1 MPGIDILIRVLFVLS
16 NLRCILIKCSY
27 GMGRLYRNIIQHRI
41 NPFKG
46 MINRNFLSVTE
57 NLTYLSECCFNK
69 TLTAAIIGA
78 AFSGVTMATASLTG
92 LFHVPVISFASTSR
106 LLSDRTRFQ
115 YFYRTV
121 PSDNLQAQA
130 VTGLLHRLKWHF
142 VIALASDNEYGRSGI
157 AALKQSINSQEVHR
171 VCIVVD
177 QLFSRKGTKEEM
189 SNVLNKIKQFS
200 QARVIILYAEFP
212 DAVYFFKE
220 AKNATLRD
228 YMFIASDSWVGSLEV
243 IHGAEDVFHSIIGL
257 RPPIINMSRF
267 DSFFMNRIRRND
279 TENPWIAD
287 FNKSLICEDETVR
300 QCGTDVHH
308 DGYVPYVMDAVFSV
322 AHALHAMLNCSK
334 TACQKKWD
342 NGDSKNLSEYIRK
355 VNFSGF
361 SQPRI
366 FFDKEGSTRGQYDI
380 YYLRNRSS
388 KYVKVG
394 AWRNGTPFLNFELV
408 RASQNDSFDI
418 PASLCSKDCKKG
430 NVCGDDENNVRFV
443 LKVQQLFTFEQ
454 LFLLGKLQAF
464 CFTRIK

>member
-1 MPGIDILIRVLFVLS
+1 M
-16 NLRCILIKCSY
+16 
-27 GMGRLYRNIIQHRI
+27 
-41 NPFKG
+41 
-46 MINRNFLSVTE
+46 SVIE
-57 NLTYLSECCFNK
+57 NLTSLLECCFNK

-78 AFSGVTMATASLTG
+78 AFSGVTMATTSLTG

-130 VTGLLHRLKWHF
+130 VAGLLHRLKWHF

-157 AALKQSINSQEVHR
+157 AALKQSINAPEVHR

-177 QLFSRKGTKEEM
+177 QLFSRKGTEEEM
-189 SNVLNKIKQFS
+189 SKVLNKIKQFS

-220 AKNATLRD
+220 AKKAALRD
-228 YMFIASDSWVGSLEV
+228 YMFVASDSWVGSLEV

-257 RPPIINMSRF
+257 RPPIINMSGF
-267 DSFFMNRIRRND
+267 DRFFMNRLRRSD
-279 TENPWIAD
+279 TQNPWAVD
-287 FNKSLICEDETVR
+287 FNKSLICQDETIKH
-300 QCGTDVHH
+300 CNTDVHH

-334 TACQKKWD
+334 AGCQKEWD
-342 NGDSKNLSEYIRK
+342 KVDPKNLSEYIRK

-361 SQPRI
+361 SQQRI
-366 FFDKEGSTRGQYDI
+366 FFNKEGSTRGQYDI

-394 AWRNGTPFLNFELV
+394 TWKNGTPFLNFQLGK
-408 RASQNDSFDI
+408 ASENDSFDI
-418 PASLCSKDCKKG
+418 LASLCSKECKKG
-430 NVCGDDENNVRFV
+430 NTGLR
-443 LKVQQLFTFEQ
+443 
-454 LFLLGKLQAF
+454 
-464 CFTRIK
+464 